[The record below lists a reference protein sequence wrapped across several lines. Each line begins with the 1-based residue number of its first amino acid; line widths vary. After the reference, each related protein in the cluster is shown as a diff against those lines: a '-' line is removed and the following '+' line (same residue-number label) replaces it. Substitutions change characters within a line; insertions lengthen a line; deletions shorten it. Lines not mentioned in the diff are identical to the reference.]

1 MTRTRMMTALFGLL
15 AFGWLVLAQPISA
28 SSIQPTPMPPATAAT
43 PAPGET
49 PTPTVTATPSPT
61 ITENIFHIISFPFQA
76 MTDAVVNMS
85 NKIIGEAYKDAEWIY
100 GDTLNQIIFGDYG
113 IAPNA
118 LGSDS
123 TSTPLFAHIIQP
135 HWNVMLS
142 LALLFLPATLALTA
156 VSALRSGVT
165 SVLGYADLKEA
176 LLGWVIGAGAA
187 VASYYLLGLAHRLS
201 LAVAQSILLADFG
214 ERVSGQSLALAFFN
228 SAAVSALASLIPG
241 APVALLYIGFFAL
254 FLASSIILG
263 IALALAAYTALVY
276 LLSAIAPIVITLGV
290 LPPLRWLHA
299 LWLKAVTLTFL
310 LPVADALLLKASVSL
325 VRSFYDPNGVGASL
339 GSFLSGLFITAGV
352 LSVLIAINFKV
363 GETVF
368 GALGEIHR
376 QAQGATV
383 GVIQLATAALGFVAG
398 GIGIAAGGAGLTGSS
413 AGAATMAGGSG
424 PVGDGATTASMGE
437 TIQGSTSQAPT
448 TTPTTGGSTG
458 GATTSLRA
466 DPASLAR
473 RTANLLTSRLNP
485 TSAASPDG
493 DEHSPSASTS
503 ATTNDPATNP
513 QDSDGPVSG
522 DDADKSEQA
531 SAGDGVSHSGA
542 ASNPDEQMRR
552 SRLAEGL
559 GRALRTA
566 SNPIAQSLG
575 TGLQLSG
582 ALGTYTA
589 SGALNG
595 SRSAQNTD
603 APVSASDRQE
613 QRLLD
618 SAMLWS
624 GRDLSN
630 TPNDLFDV
638 GRDNTSLMA
647 GALHQSFLNDSSN
660 GRATD
665 MRTVLPVVRQSYGQW
680 QAQDRPGGVEAQRG
694 YFEAVA
700 NPDNTTSAGRLIGA
714 LNQWAGDN
722 QVQLPAEL
730 PQTVQAVFDKSQSV

>member
-1 MTRTRMMTALFGLL
+1 MNRARMMVALFGLL
-15 AFGWLVLAQPISA
+15 AFGWLALAQPISA
-28 SSIQPTPMPPATAAT
+28 SAIQPTPMPPATSAT
-43 PAPGET
+43 PVPSET
-49 PTPTVTATPSPT
+49 PMPTATATPGLT

-118 LGSDS
+118 LGGDS

-142 LALLFLPATLALTA
+142 LALLLLPATLALTA
-156 VSALRSGVT
+156 VGALRSGVT
-165 SVLGYADLKEA
+165 SVMGYADLKEA

-187 VASYYLLGLAHRLS
+187 VASYYLLGLSHRLS
-201 LAVAQSILLADFG
+201 LSVAQSILLADFG

-228 SAAVSALASLIPG
+228 TAAVSALASLIPG

-339 GSFLSGLFITAGV
+339 GSFLSGLFVTAGV

-376 QAQGATV
+376 QAWGATV
-383 GVIQLATAALGFVAG
+383 SVIQLATAALGFVAG
-398 GIGIAAGGAGLTGSS
+398 GIGITASGAGT
-413 AGAATMAGGSG
+413 GAATMAGGSG
-424 PVGDGATTASMGE
+424 PIGGGATAASMGE
-437 TIQGSTSQAPT
+437 TVQGATSHASTI
-448 TTPTTGGSTG
+448 TPTTGGSTG

-485 TSAASPDG
+485 TSASSPDG
-493 DEHSPSASTS
+493 DEHSPSAPSP
-503 ATTNDPATNP
+503 ATTNDPVTNT
-513 QDSDGPVSG
+513 QDSDEPVSG
-522 DDADKSEQA
+522 DDADKPEQA
-531 SAGDGVSHSGA
+531 SAGDGVSHGGVA
-542 ASNPDEQMRR
+542 GNPDEQMRR

-559 GRALRTA
+559 GRALRTS

-582 ALGTYTA
+582 AVGTYAA
-589 SGALNG
+589 SGALSS

-618 SAMLWS
+618 GAMLWS

-630 TPNDLFDV
+630 APNDLFDV
-638 GRDNTSLMA
+638 GRDNTALMA
-647 GALHQSFLNDSSN
+647 GALHQSFLNDPDN

-680 QAQDRPGGVEAQRG
+680 LTQGRSGGVEAQRA
-694 YFEAVA
+694 YFDAIA